1 MPPDIAQ
8 AHLVLSWPLVEY
20 ALRKRDPYPLIT
32 FDAGFDPRDRK
43 YAVKAK
49 RGYHSTP
56 LTREEMDIPV
66 VYSTIIPEMVIVNEK
81 LHLWPIHLKNANPW
95 HTLRIIDVFRAIY
108 DTYAQPLTPQEL
120 THFGK
125 DYIRRCQPAFTQ
137 RCQDS
142 SQFTHIEER
151 RGLLRIDLLR
161 GRRIFKGLVP
171 IPGRPLRW
179 ELLFDEGH

>member
-8 AHLVLSWPLVEY
+8 AHLVLSWPLVEFT
-20 ALRKRDPYPLIT
+20 LRKRDPYPLIT

-43 YAVKAK
+43 YPVKAK
-49 RGYHSTP
+49 RGYHSTA

-66 VYSTIIPEMVIVNEK
+66 VYSTIIPEMVIVNQK
-81 LHLWPIHLKNANPW
+81 LHLWPIHLKNPNAW
-95 HTLRIIDVFRAIY
+95 HTLRVIDVFRAIY
-108 DTYAQPLTPQEL
+108 DTYAQPLTPHEL
-120 THFGK
+120 SHFGE
-125 DYIRRCQPAFTQ
+125 DYIRRCQPAFAQ

-142 SQFTHIEER
+142 PQFTHIEER

-171 IPGRPLRW
+171 IPGRPLQW
-179 ELLFDEGH
+179 ELLFDDGH